1 MGDHFYS
8 YPTVIELRRG
18 PRPVTQLR
26 RTEPDQ
32 RSRPAVQD
40 RAGSASLRAQS
51 WRSARADR

>member
-8 YPTVIELRRG
+8 YPTVIELRR
-18 PRPVTQLR
+18 
-26 RTEPDQ
+26 TELDQ